1 MTCRSAPGVTVEPS
15 VLLRNM
21 NNVMKLQ
28 HQARHSRA
36 VTKPL
41 RVHTWAQTEHTL
53 QVTESK
59 QLAASGEGRWG
70 RKVTLGQ
77 KEALLRGDAS

>member
-59 QLAASGEGRWG
+59 QLAI
-70 RKVTLGQ
+70 LGNGCCFINPRFS
-77 KEALLRGDAS
+77 LRPIILPPG